1 MDLSQFKKSSVVS
14 KSTTKTK
21 KAANPVKRSFLSLKD
36 WVYPPITTLREQR
49 MNQYKDLAVFVG
61 AAITIAV
68 FEDKIKTFLE
78 IDTDFSKMGMGG
90 PAQF

>member
-1 MDLSQFKKSSVVS
+1 MDLSQFKKSSVAS
-14 KSTTKTK
+14 KSSTGTK
-21 KAANPVKRSFLSLKD
+21 KAANPVKRTFLSFKD
-36 WVYPPITTLREQR
+36 WVYPPITTLRQQR
-49 MNQYKDLAVFVG
+49 MKQYQDLAVFAG
-61 AAITIAV
+61 AAILVAA